1 MIEINL
7 RPGQKRARGGT
18 SLADLRSRLSSLGTS
33 VRNPLPMAAAAVV
46 AAVVLFLGWSWLNAA
61 RQLSSLEPRLE
72 QARQENQRFK
82 NFVAQKRK
90 VELIRDSV
98 LAQIEVIRRVDG
110 DRYVWAHVMDEVARA
125 LPSYTWL
132 VDLGGAGGAQAANR
146 PGAAAAAAAAQAED
160 TTVVDT
166 AAVRTVPF
174 QITGRTVDVQA
185 FTRFLRQLEASPWVT
200 DVVPISAQTVIEK
213 ERPVTAFSIRAA
225 FRRAD
230 SAYIRTA
237 PLSQSVR

>member
-18 SLADLRSRLSSLGTS
+18 SLADLRSRLSSLGTA
-33 VRNPLPMAAAAVV
+33 VKNPLPMAAAAVV
-46 AAVVLFLGWSWLNAA
+46 AAVVLFLGSAWLNSA
-61 RQLSSLEPRLE
+61 RQLSNLEPRLE

-98 LAQIEVIRRVDG
+98 LAQIDVIRRVDG

-146 PGAAAAAAAAQAED
+146 PAAGAAAAAED
-160 TTVVDT
+160 TTLADT
-166 AAVRTVPF
+166 SAVRTVPF

-213 ERPVTAFSIRAA
+213 ERPVTAFSIKAA
-225 FRRAD
+225 FRPAD

>member
-1 MIEINL
+1 
-7 RPGQKRARGGT
+7 
-18 SLADLRSRLSSLGTS
+18 
-33 VRNPLPMAAAAVV
+33 
-46 AAVVLFLGWSWLNAA
+46 
-61 RQLSSLEPRLE
+61 
-72 QARQENQRFK
+72 
-82 NFVAQKRK
+82 
-90 VELIRDSV
+90 
-98 LAQIEVIRRVDG
+98 
-110 DRYVWAHVMDEVARA
+110 VMDEVARA

-146 PGAAAAAAAAQAED
+146 PVVAAAAQAED

-213 ERPVTAFSIRAA
+213 ERPVTAFSIKAA

>member
-18 SLADLRSRLSSLGTS
+18 SLADLRSRLSSLGTA
-33 VRNPLPMAAAAVV
+33 VKNPLPMAAAAVV
-46 AAVVLFLGWSWLNAA
+46 AAVVLFLGSAWLNSA
-61 RQLSSLEPRLE
+61 RQLSNLEPRLE

-98 LAQIEVIRRVDG
+98 LAQIDVIRRVDG

-146 PGAAAAAAAAQAED
+146 PAAAAAAAAED
-160 TTVVDT
+160 TTLADT
-166 AAVRTVPF
+166 SAVRTVPF

-213 ERPVTAFSIRAA
+213 ERPVTAFSIKAA
-225 FRRAD
+225 FRPAD

>member
-7 RPGQKRARGGT
+7 RPGQKRARSGS
-18 SLADLRSRLSSLGTS
+18 SLADLRSRLSGLATT
-33 VRNPLPMAAAAVV
+33 VKDPLPMAAAAVL
-46 AAVVLFLGWSWLNAA
+46 AAVVLFLGMSWLNAA

-98 LAQIEVIRRVDG
+98 LAQIDVIRRVDG

-132 VDLGGAGGAQAANR
+132 VDIGGAGGAGVATR
-146 PGAAAAAAAAQAED
+146 PGAPVTPGQPVD
-160 TTVVDT
+160 TTTADT
-166 AAVRTVPF
+166 TAVRKVAF
-174 QITGRTVDVQA
+174 QITGRTVDIQA

-200 DVVPISAQTVIEK
+200 DVVPISAQTVVEK
-213 ERPVTAFSIRAA
+213 ERPVTAFSIKAN
-225 FRRAD
+225 FRQAD

>member
-7 RPGQKRARGGT
+7 RPGQKRARAGT
-18 SLADLRSRLSSLGTS
+18 SLADLRSRLSSLGTA
-33 VRNPLPMAAAAVV
+33 VKNPLPMAAAAVV
-46 AAVVLFLGWSWLNAA
+46 AAAVLFLGWSWLNAA

-98 LAQIEVIRRVDG
+98 LAQIDVIRRVDG

-146 PGAAAAAAAAQAED
+146 PGAAAAAAQAED
-160 TTVVDT
+160 TTAVDT

-213 ERPVTAFSIRAA
+213 ERPVTAFSIKAA
-225 FRRAD
+225 FRPAD

>member
-7 RPGQKRARGGT
+7 RPGQKRARAGT
-18 SLADLRSRLSSLGTS
+18 SLADLRSRLSSLGTA
-33 VRNPLPMAAAAVV
+33 VKNPLPMAAAAVV
-46 AAVVLFLGWSWLNAA
+46 AAAVLFLGWSWLNAA

-146 PGAAAAAAAAQAED
+146 PAAAAAAAPAED
-160 TTVVDT
+160 TTAVDT

-213 ERPVTAFSIRAA
+213 ERPVTAFSIKAA
-225 FRRAD
+225 FRPAD